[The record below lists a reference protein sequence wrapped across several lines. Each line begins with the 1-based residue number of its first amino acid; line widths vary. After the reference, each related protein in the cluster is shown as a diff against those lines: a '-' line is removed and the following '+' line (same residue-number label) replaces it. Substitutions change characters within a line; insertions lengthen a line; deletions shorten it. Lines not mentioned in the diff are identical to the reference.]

1 MSLKTVNNKSE
12 KPQEQMPLAEYA
24 TVDSNKN
31 QNLEHI
37 LTGEYNEINETN
49 FSNINSDSGV
59 SVCIHLYLRMHVYTY
74 LDKGGIY

>member
-12 KPQEQMPLAEYA
+12 KPQEQIPLAEYA

-37 LTGEYNEINETN
+37 LTGEYNETN

-59 SVCIHLYLRMHVYTY
+59 SVKLYAYTCIYVCMYVR
-74 LDKGGIY
+74 I

>member
-1 MSLKTVNNKSE
+1 MSLKTVNDKSE
-12 KPQEQMPLAEYA
+12 KPQEQIPLAEYA

-49 FSNINSDSGV
+49 FSSDSGV
-59 SVCIHLYLRMHVYTY
+59 SVCIHLYLRMRIWHLLRLNNWLCIT
-74 LDKGGIY
+74 